1 MEIDTLEDLA
11 KELKSGKTT
20 NAMKLFEDYA
30 KANNMDE
37 EELEQ
42 ILSKKHDCFKCESCE
57 SFYCYD
63 EFSFFDEECIY
74 CCDTEAED
82 EEEF

>member
-11 KELKSGKTT
+11 KELKSEETENPIG
-20 NAMKLFEDYA
+20 LFEEYA
-30 KANNMDE
+30 KVNNINE
-37 EELEQ
+37 EELEE

-57 SFYCYD
+57 KFYCYD
-63 EFSFFDEECIY
+63 EYSYFDEKCIY
-74 CCDTEAED
+74 CCDTDAE